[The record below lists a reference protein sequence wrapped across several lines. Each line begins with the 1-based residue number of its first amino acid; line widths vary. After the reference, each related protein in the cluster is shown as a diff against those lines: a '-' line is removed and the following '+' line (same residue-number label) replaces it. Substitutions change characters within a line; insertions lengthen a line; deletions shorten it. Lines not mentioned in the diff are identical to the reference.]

1 MIVKHA
7 EVYGADG
14 KFHMGDVGIRDG
26 VFIKAD
32 EADGAVYDGAG
43 CYAVPGLIDL
53 HFHGAMGYDV
63 CDATAEA
70 YKEIARYEASV
81 GVTGICPAT
90 LTLPVEVLEEV
101 LKLGAAYAREHGE
114 RESVSGKDETISADL
129 VGFNMEGPFISHKKK
144 GAQNEKYI
152 IPCDEEVFRRFYTAS
167 EGLLKFVGLAP
178 EENPGF
184 ADFIRAVKG
193 MAKVSLAHTNADYDT
208 AMRAFCAG
216 ASHVV
221 HLYDAMTPFTH
232 REPGIL
238 GAAADS
244 EGVTAEL
251 ICDGIHVH
259 PAAVR
264 MAFKLLG
271 KERIVFISDSLRC
284 TGMPDGIYKLG
295 GQSTQKDGKYCRLC
309 DSGNIAGS
317 VSNLYDC
324 MKNAVQTMDIPL
336 EDAIYCATASPAK
349 CLGIYDRYGSI
360 KSGKVGDLLLIDKKD
375 LSLKA
380 VFKRG
385 RCVSDFT

>member
-1 MIVKHA
+1 MRILFMGTPDIAAECLKALYSAGHDICAVYTRRDKPVGRKQVLTAPPVK
-7 EVYGADG
+7 EVALEHGTPV
-14 KFHMGDVGIRDG
+14 FQPRTLRDG
-26 VFIKAD
+26 SEDANIRALAP
-32 EADGAVYDGAG
+32 E
-43 CYAVPGLIDL
+43 LI
-53 HFHGAMGYDV
+53 V
-63 CDATAEA
+63 VVA
-70 YKEIARYEASV
+70 YGQI
-81 GVTGICPAT
+81 
-90 LTLPVEVLEEV
+90 LPVEVLEEV

-208 AMRAFCAG
+208 AMRAFHAG

-360 KSGKVGDLLLIDKKD
+360 ENGKVGDLLLIDKKD